1 MKIDTTILLPTAAVV
16 SSVWLLMAGKKR
28 LLEIIALVA
37 SCVWLV
43 VRVGVIT
50 WPRKGSMASE
60 PMVIGATLLVC
71 GVLVYLKT
79 SNKREVT
86 ASTVL
91 AILGGVLL
99 ATALAHQG

>member
-16 SSVWLLMAGKKR
+16 SSVLLLMAGKKR
-28 LLEIIALVA
+28 LLEIIALAA

-43 VRVGVIT
+43 VRLGLIT
-50 WPRKGSMASE
+50 WPLRSSYASE
-60 PMVIGATLLVC
+60 PMVIGAALLVC

-79 SNKREVT
+79 SNKNEVT
-86 ASTVL
+86 ASTAL

-99 ATALAHQG
+99 ATALAH

>member
-16 SSVWLLMAGKKR
+16 ASVLLFMAGKKR
-28 LLEIIALVA
+28 LLEIIALIA
-37 SCVWLV
+37 SGVWLAV
-43 VRVGVIT
+43 QLGVIN
-50 WPRKGSMASE
+50 WPLKSSTATA
-60 PMVIGATLLVC
+60 PMVIGITLVVC

-91 AILGGVLL
+91 AILGGVLV
-99 ATALAHQG
+99 AGALAHLH